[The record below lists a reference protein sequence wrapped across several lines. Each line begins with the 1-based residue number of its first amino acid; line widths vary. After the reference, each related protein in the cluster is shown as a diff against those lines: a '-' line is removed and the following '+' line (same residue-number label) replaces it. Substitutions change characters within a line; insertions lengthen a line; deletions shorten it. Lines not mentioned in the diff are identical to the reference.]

1 MISSHQTSPD
11 PSSNQDQTVLPS
23 SNHKIPTIVNN
34 DIRDAW
40 DNDEWG
46 SLEEEPV
53 IEELEEKS
61 NDMNH
66 HSPASRSNSNSH
78 SSSGNHHNNN
88 HSVSPSKDN
97 GSSGDNLLNSN
108 SNSYSNT
115 NWDNYGTS
123 WNDDEFE
130 PIDDS
135 NGGKRMIEI
144 LVGPVFSSDHAS
156 RLGLNVSLMERAL
169 KSPNYQINETTGKFN
184 ANYITQLLDNFRSHP
199 AILQF
204 SNVMFYES
212 KLRAKIEEPER
223 SLGTTWN
230 YLKNSRFP
238 IIATHQVNLLKKER
252 AHSTTMK
259 K

>member
-1 MISSHQTSPD
+1 MGRYGCELSKTAKVNQHLMKSLPQTSQD

-23 SNHKIPTIVNN
+23 SNHIDSTKIPTIVNN
-34 DIRDAW
+34 DIRDGW

-53 IEELEEKS
+53 IEELEEKL

-88 HSVSPSKDN
+88 HNSVSPSKDN
-97 GSSGDNLLNSN
+97 GSSGGDNMLNSN
-108 SNSYSNT
+108 SNSYSNS

-135 NGGKRMIEI
+135 NGGE
-144 LVGPVFSSDHAS
+144 
-156 RLGLNVSLMERAL
+156 
-169 KSPNYQINETTGKFN
+169 
-184 ANYITQLLDNFRSHP
+184 
-199 AILQF
+199 
-204 SNVMFYES
+204 
-212 KLRAKIEEPER
+212 LRDLI
-223 SLGTTWN
+223 
-230 YLKNSRFP
+230 
-238 IIATHQVNLLKKER
+238 
-252 AHSTTMK
+252 
-259 K
+259 